1 MDERA
6 LPGQLP
12 VGAQLGV
19 GIRSSSLYIPSQN
32 KNDQQAKWIDY
43 CDDSFST
50 DFSKL
55 RIVGKG
61 SMIND
66 KSSTP
71 PRVGPVEEE
80 YVDSDYIYDFDDE
93 ETYEHWRNA
102 LVTKLNW
109 SNLSPVFPSNLQLF
123 KDVEFNDNHMYDVRH
138 KLTISPHDY
147 VPESLIKDLT
157 EKDLFS
163 APHFISPRK
172 KEVLL
177 TLDPTIGDLH
187 ATGDIQTVSDLRN
200 GINQHSIIAY
210 SSGKTG
216 SILKV
221 AVLHTERPKTG
232 APLSKVVI
240 REFTCI
246 ELRST
251 IKSIKIPQ
259 LSTLLGRHS
268 DFIGVL
274 TENALHIIKLESV
287 DPHSLKINAS
297 VCDALPFIEFGDFPF
312 ADFAFN
318 PWDLQQFA
326 IVDIQGNYGVGRIP
340 KSCKRGSKIR
350 LVKGVG
356 GNIFDP
362 EELSNWKKIEWSSS
376 YTRLLIMARSRM
388 VELDFEQDW
397 QLDVIQAKTWSSLR
411 DYQRLDDDFGILLTS
426 QEIII
431 LSTKK
436 KNEHIVREMSWK
448 HDLDSTDQTLRLSV
462 QKIPMDEKILVMTCV
477 FSKCHNKVY
486 IHGFSIQN
494 HGCLL
499 QSIGDSTIVQIPRIE
514 KGVLGISSSPIRD
527 SSSTEDYKIVDEDIF
542 NKIWLNM
549 FVSDNKSKKLRH
561 YILTDHQD
569 NEIRDS
575 PHVHFDRLEDKAPSK
590 ENDFQMVD
598 NIRPIVERIK
608 NIKLSSKHLKFISSQ
623 EDEIFQDY
631 GYRLSEAMNRV
642 IASWDSGAVDMLT
655 VQPLLKDITETPE
668 YFESLEEFNSFLHQ
682 FFDHYEDQG
691 IAFTKFSTI
700 SNLLLQ
706 ECIDDPDV
714 FYNKLLQCWDL
725 VTGNSEFLTR
735 ELVKSIHR
743 SVITVCKPSS
753 YETLETQLCESL
765 SEPYREIL
773 GIWDDEDVQDGN
785 TNDVSHANSQ
795 SQLPTSSQSQ
805 IPIIKSSQ
813 SRPQKKVRRGGINST
828 ARRQLKASAN
838 ALPSQGEVEISPS
851 ALSSSQISSTLPD
864 TMTPAFT
871 LMQPTSQSQSSQRT
885 RKKKKRVGGFG

>member
-1 MDERA
+1 MDEHA
-6 LPGQLP
+6 LPGELP
-12 VGAQLGV
+12 VGAQLGI
-19 GIRSSSLYIPSQN
+19 GIRSPSLYIPSQSR
-32 KNDQQAKWIDY
+32 NDQPAKWIDY
-43 CDDSFST
+43 CDESLSA

-55 RIVGKG
+55 HIVGKG
-61 SMIND
+61 FVIND
-66 KSSTP
+66 YSSTLVN
-71 PRVGPVEEE
+71 VGEAEQE
-80 YVDSDYIYDFDDE
+80 YGDSDFVYDFDDE
-93 ETYEHWRNA
+93 ETYEHWREA

-109 SNLSPVFPSNLQLF
+109 DNLSPVFPSNLQLF
-123 KDVEFNDNHMYDVRH
+123 KDVQFNDNHMYDVRR

-157 EKDLFS
+157 DKDLFS
-163 APHFISPRK
+163 VPHFASPRK

-200 GINQHSIIAY
+200 GIQQHSIITY

-216 SILKV
+216 SILKM
-221 AVLHTERPKTG
+221 AVLQTQTG
-232 APLSKVVI
+232 AALSKLVI

-268 DFIGVL
+268 DCIGVL
-274 TENALHIIKLESV
+274 TENALHIVKLESV

-326 IVDIQGNYGVGRIP
+326 VVDVQGNYGVGRIP

-350 LVKGVG
+350 LMKGVG

-376 YTRLLIMARSRM
+376 YTRLLIASRSRM
-388 VELDFEQDW
+388 VELDFEQNW
-397 QLDVIQAKTWSSLR
+397 QLDVIQAKTWSNLR
-411 DYQRLDDDFGILLTS
+411 DYRRLDDDFGILLTS

-462 QKIPMDEKILVMTCV
+462 QKIPMDGKILVMACV
-477 FSKCHNKVY
+477 FSKGHNKVY
-486 IHGFSIQN
+486 IHGFSIRN

-514 KGVLGISSSPIRD
+514 KGMLGISSTCIRD
-527 SSSTEDYKIVDEDIF
+527 SSFMEDNELLDEDIQT
-542 NKIWLNM
+542 KIRLNM

-561 YILTDHQD
+561 YILTDYQD
-569 NEIRDS
+569 KGTRDP
-575 PHVHFDRLEDKAPSK
+575 PHVHFETIEDKPTSR
-590 ENDFQMVD
+590 ENDFNIVD
-598 NIRPIVERIK
+598 NIRPIVRQIK
-608 NIKLSSKHLKFISSQ
+608 NIKLSSKQSNYISSQ
-623 EDEIFQDY
+623 EDEIFQGY
-631 GYRLSEAMNRV
+631 GYRLANAMNKFIV
-642 IASWDSGAVDMLT
+642 SLDSGAADMLK

-682 FFDHYEDQG
+682 FFDHYADQG
-691 IAFTKFSTI
+691 IVFTKFSTI
-700 SNLLLQ
+700 SNLLLR
-706 ECIDDPDV
+706 EGIDDSDV
-714 FYNKLLQCWDL
+714 FHNKLLQCWDL
-725 VTGNSEFLTR
+725 VTANSEFLTR
-735 ELVKSIHR
+735 ELVKCIHW
-743 SVITVCKPSS
+743 SFITFCKPSL
-753 YETLETQLCESL
+753 YKKLETQICESL

-773 GIWDDEDVQDGN
+773 DLWEDDGVQDGN
-785 TNDVSHANSQ
+785 NNDFLAANSQ
-795 SQLPTSSQSQ
+795 SQLPTSTQSQ

-813 SRPQKKVRRGGINST
+813 SRLPKKVRRGGINIAT
-828 ARRQLKASAN
+828 GRQLQASGSAP
-838 ALPSQGEVEISPS
+838 PSQREVEVSPS
-851 ALSSSQISSTLPD
+851 VLSSSQISNALPD

-871 LMQPTSQSQSSQRT
+871 LMQPLSQSQSSQRA